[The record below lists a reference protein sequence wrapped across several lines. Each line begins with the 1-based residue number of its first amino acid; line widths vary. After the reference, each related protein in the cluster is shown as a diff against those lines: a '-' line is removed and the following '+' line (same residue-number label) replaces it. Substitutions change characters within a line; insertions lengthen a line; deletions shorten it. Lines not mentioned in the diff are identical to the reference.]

1 MSISARMLESVTGSV
16 TSIVPPRMA
25 KLPRTGASPN
35 RCRVLNVT
43 ADVLLSISYRPGW
56 GVTCATGE
64 LLVALAASASSGSG
78 LRAAMPFLLSICVF
92 CPSAR

>member
-1 MSISARMLESVTGSV
+1 LLVRTLAVSISARMLESVTGSA
-16 TSIVPPRMA
+16 TSIVPARIA

-56 GVTCATGE
+56 GVACAPGE
-64 LLVALAASASSGSG
+64 LLVALAASASSG
-78 LRAAMPFLLSICVF
+78 RV
-92 CPSAR
+92 